1 LGGLARALALA
12 GRGEEARAVV
22 ERLAGEKPDDPNY
35 LGHLGVPAA
44 GRGDRA
50 GAQRVSAQLDAL
62 TQPYLRG
69 RHTLWR
75 VRIAAALGE
84 RERAV
89 ALLRDAL
96 QQGQGYN
103 ALFHTVVDFEPLRDY
118 APFRELL
125 RPKG

>member
-35 LGHLGVPAA
+35 LGHLGVLAA

-75 VRIAAALGE
+75 ARIAAALGE